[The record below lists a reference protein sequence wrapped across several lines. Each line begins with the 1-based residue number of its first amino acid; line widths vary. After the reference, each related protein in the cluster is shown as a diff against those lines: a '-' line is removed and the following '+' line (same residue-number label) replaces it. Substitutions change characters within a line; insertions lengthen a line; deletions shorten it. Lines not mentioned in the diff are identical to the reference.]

1 MDKNKLTKVIAV
13 IIAAI
18 AIVLI
23 IVSVILP
30 KTVKDKESNT
40 YKQCAEPERVESN
53 KKTNY
58 EHTGINYYIDKENNR
73 INNSEVLSTK
83 HDSQGDETKKDKLS
97 LENMTIQSKNCDEN
111 AAEMKAN
118 LINNSSED
126 LTNFML
132 VFDMKDKDGNLTHK
146 FSMDIKELKQGEKIE
161 ISFKTVGRI
170 IDVYDYEF
178 TYTVPGEMEG

>member
-30 KTVKDKESNT
+30 KTVKDKEPNT

-111 AAEMKAN
+111 AAEMKAD

-126 LTNFML
+126 ITNFML
-132 VFDMKDKDGNLTHK
+132 VFDM
-146 FSMDIKELKQGEKIE
+146 KELKQGEKIE

>member
-1 MDKNKLTKVIAV
+1 MNKNKVTKVIAA

-30 KTVKDKESNT
+30 QADKDKET
-40 YKQCAEPERVESN
+40 TKYRQCSDPERVESN

-58 EHTGINYYIDKENNR
+58 EHTGLNYYIDKENNR
-73 INNSEVLSTK
+73 INNSEALSIK
-83 HDSQGDETKKDKLS
+83 HESQGDETKLGKLS
-97 LENMTIQSKNCDEN
+97 LENMTIESKNCDEN
-111 AAEMKAN
+111 AAEMKAS
-118 LINNSSED
+118 LTNNSTED

-146 FSMDIKELKQGEKIE
+146 FSMDIKELKQGEKLE

>member
-1 MDKNKLTKVIAV
+1 MNKNKKIKVIAA

-30 KTVKDKESNT
+30 RANKDKETNE
-40 YKQCAEPERVESN
+40 YRQCAEPERVESN

-58 EHTGINYYIDKENNR
+58 DHNGINYYIDKENNR

-83 HDSQGDETKKDKLS
+83 HKSKGDETKKDKLS

-118 LINNSSED
+118 LTNNSTED

-132 VFDMKDKDGNLTHK
+132 IFDMKDSTFFTGLGRFESGLSNDAKSLNTRYK
-146 FSMDIKELKQGEKIE
+146 SMKI
-161 ISFKTVGRI
+161 I
-170 IDVYDYEF
+170 I
-178 TYTVPGEMEG
+178 